1 MSSPDA
7 SSSPSPTTPWQLQA
21 RMLGLHQ
28 GQTTIKVSTFESNCN
43 QLLYSPVM
51 RGAGAKV
58 AVSSHG
64 HSAPQVT
71 RHPLCVLPTF
81 SATPAN
87 FEIQSTRVQK
97 SASPQDIGYVC
108 RFSRGHGQKCFVL
121 KGRQAIFVMTKI
133 KRMDLTCNVLRNCLN
148 ATLCGCSKRNLE
160 ESLFG
165 DSLWFIIYFGIH
177 FISS

>member
-1 MSSPDA
+1 MIISDLGEPGVNLGNTSDRGKYKYICVDAKQIAWQPWLQVLLTPAMSSPDA

-51 RGAGAKV
+51 RVPIIVLTCYARGRGEGRGKLPR
-58 AVSSHG
+58 
-64 HSAPQVT
+64 PQCTPSDPTTSTV
-71 RHPLCVLPTF
+71 VLPTF

-97 SASPQDIGYVC
+97 SASPKDIDCVC
-108 RFSRGHGQKCFVL
+108 RFSRDHG
-121 KGRQAIFVMTKI
+121 
-133 KRMDLTCNVLRNCLN
+133 
-148 ATLCGCSKRNLE
+148 
-160 ESLFG
+160 
-165 DSLWFIIYFGIH
+165 
-177 FISS
+177 